1 MAASTEIRRPKL
13 EVANN
18 GFMVEWEEVVSTNVK
33 GQSYENRTYKTKN
46 EIFEK
51 QATETGDQCLDR
63 AIVKWKEIFKQ
74 SQNFIEKAEDIY

>member
-1 MAASTEIRRPKL
+1 MATEIRRPKL

-18 GFMVEWEEVVSTNVK
+18 GFMVEWEEVTSKKTP
-33 GQSYENRTYKTKN
+33 GSDYENRTYKTKN

-51 QATETGDQCLDR
+51 QADETGDQCLDR